1 MNGGYFVNASRG
13 AVIVDDDL
21 IHAMELGL
29 IKSSTLDVINNESP
43 HGVKGHPLV
52 NYSKTNPRLIITPH
66 IGGSSYEYLDKI
78 YQIYVIHTLPEVN
91 YTYFST
97 QYRYVKLIHL
107 RYYII

>member
-78 YQIYVIHTLPEVN
+78 FLHSAKE
-91 YTYFST
+91 
-97 QYRYVKLIHL
+97 LIRL
-107 RYYII
+107 LSL